1 MWLFRKQRRHCD
13 ASGSTSW
20 CKPLRD
26 RGIIISV
33 LYIPYQTIQNP
44 TTIFNN
50 EDNVANA
57 NIANI
62 PASLK
67 DCASV
72 NFFFTANTP
81 ADITTALAAMF
92 NQALQ
97 VAHITN

>member
-1 MWLFRKQRRHCD
+1 MPTG
-13 ASGSTSW
+13 ATSL
-20 CKPLRD
+20 CTPLKN

-57 NIANI
+57 NIPNI
-62 PASLK
+62 PPSLK
-67 DCASV
+67 ACASP
-72 NFFFTANTP
+72 NFFFQANTP
-81 ADITTALAAMF
+81 ADITTALTAMF